1 MKVETEE
8 KVNGGLRNSAGTMVE
23 RGEGFGWVL
32 ALGVNWLKILNLFLR
47 TRRILIWSED
57 NEVVFARKKG
67 RKDLGLGDKTYWCG
81 LLYQNWLRLKIQS
94 WASD

>member
-47 TRRILIWSED
+47 TRRILVWSEYI
-57 NEVVFARKKG
+57 ELVFARKKG
-67 RKDLGLGDKTYWCG
+67 G
-81 LLYQNWLRLKIQS
+81 KI
-94 WASD
+94 